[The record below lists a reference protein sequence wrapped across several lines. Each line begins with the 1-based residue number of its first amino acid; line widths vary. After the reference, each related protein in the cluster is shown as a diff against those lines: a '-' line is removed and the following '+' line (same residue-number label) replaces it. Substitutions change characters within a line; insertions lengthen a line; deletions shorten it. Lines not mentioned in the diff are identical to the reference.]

1 MKFKTLEGRE
11 ISMEVLASRYP
22 VRTAGTSRSQSQ
34 FRLGELI
41 RLVYGVN
48 AMILEEFPVIGTR
61 MSLDFYLPHHDVA
74 FEFQGRQHT
83 EYVHHFHHDKK
94 TFERQKARDRDK
106 RQWCVLNEIDLVE
119 VFDNHISTD
128 DLRSLITA
136 ARDGEPTS

>member
-11 ISMEVLASRYP
+11 VGLEVLASRYP
-22 VRTAGTSRSQSQ
+22 MRTANTSRSQSQ

-61 MSLDFYLPHHDVA
+61 MSLDFYMPHHSLA
-74 FEFQGRQHT
+74 FEFQGRQHS
-83 EYVHHFHHDKK
+83 EYVHHFHRDKK

-106 RQWCVLNEIDLVE
+106 RAWCVLNDIDLVE
-119 VFDNHISTD
+119 VFNNKISTD
-128 DLRSLITA
+128 DLRVLITA
-136 ARDGEPTS
+136 ARDG